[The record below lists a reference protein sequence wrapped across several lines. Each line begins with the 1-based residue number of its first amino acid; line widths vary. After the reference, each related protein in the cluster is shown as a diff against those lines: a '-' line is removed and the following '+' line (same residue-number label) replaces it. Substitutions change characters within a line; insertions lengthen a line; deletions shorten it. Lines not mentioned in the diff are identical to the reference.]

1 MKTCLQPHPLSIRN
15 GPQSASC
22 FTTKAGLKW
31 KGVTCRRVSGGG
43 KKQGQRL
50 EFRISF
56 NLIPHRLT
64 PVCLCVT
71 TWVCSHICDLFVKDI
86 QAEIHFENVFYAAVY
101 SVHLSS
107 SEPFLSLFSQE
118 KEEITST
125 QKLHIGPF
133 KFSSVAFCLYI
144 HRCMQKIPV
153 SEWRGDISQS
163 KVCGS
168 WRQLKI
174 KPLLYFFKLEQN
186 WNTWIRVA
194 PTSVTRG
201 IHLQQHFREV
211 CLMHHFESEKNVS
224 GTHEGEILPNWQPV
238 IFRDRFT
245 TKLKYLCTTMIKTK
259 QKKKRKGSSHF
270 YPQFLV
276 IVFRS
281 CSHGFLI
288 PGEKWLI

>member
-1 MKTCLQPHPLSIRN
+1 MKTCLQPHPLSIGN

-64 PVCLCVT
+64 PVRPLGF
-71 TWVCSHICDLFVKDI
+71 CSHICDLFVKDI

-133 KFSSVAFCLYI
+133 KFSSVAFCLPI
-144 HRCMQKIPV
+144 STCMHAEDP
-153 SEWRGDISQS
+153 SEW
-163 KVCGS
+163 
-168 WRQLKI
+168 
-174 KPLLYFFKLEQN
+174 
-186 WNTWIRVA
+186 
-194 PTSVTRG
+194 
-201 IHLQQHFREV
+201 
-211 CLMHHFESEKNVS
+211 M
-224 GTHEGEILPNWQPV
+224 EGGHQPV
-238 IFRDRFT
+238 QSMWQLET
-245 TKLKYLCTTMIKTK
+245 A
-259 QKKKRKGSSHF
+259 
-270 YPQFLV
+270 
-276 IVFRS
+276 
-281 CSHGFLI
+281 
-288 PGEKWLI
+288 